1 MERRGFELGAQA
13 SDSDVNIEETKAS
26 RVISENNRRHYE
38 DFMENQSEVNEV
50 NSNDNSDYIKVT
62 EKPKQWS
69 NKRIKEKSKLISS
82 ENRAKENKLV
92 IQPANKIQFEVC
104 LEASQESTPWLA
116 DHKRR
121 GMTSFNSKTKLA
133 DDYSLR

>member
-50 NSNDNSDYIKVT
+50 NSNDNSDYIKIT

-82 ENRAKENKLV
+82 ENRAKETKLV
-92 IQPANKIQFEVC
+92 I
-104 LEASQESTPWLA
+104 
-116 DHKRR
+116 
-121 GMTSFNSKTKLA
+121 
-133 DDYSLR
+133 